1 MRVKICGIT
10 REEDARVAADA
21 GADAI
26 GLVFYEPSPRHLSSL
41 EMARN
46 IALSVGPFVSVVG
59 LFVNPEKQYLE
70 QILKSVPLHLLQFHG
85 EETPEFCESFER
97 PYMKVVRMQQNID
110 LATEINRYAGA
121 SGILL
126 DTYKKGVPGGTGESF
141 NWERVPHNSPKPLV
155 LAGGLSPSNVA
166 RAVTIAQPSAVDVSG
181 GVEAA
186 PGIKD
191 KHKVRAFITSA
202 KSELISD

>member
-10 REEDARVAADA
+10 QEDDARVAADA

-26 GLVFYEPSPRHLSSL
+26 GLVFYEPSPRHLCSL
-41 EMARN
+41 KLARN

-141 NWERVPHNSPKPLV
+141 NWERVPHNSAKPLV

-166 RAVTIAQPSAVDVSG
+166 QAVKIAQPSAVDVSG